1 MELLLKKIFMI
12 FLEGKKMENKKMD
25 NDTKEEIIE
34 TAEYL
39 LYKIEQF
46 SYLNDYVIE
55 LNKLINKLNTLTG
68 E

>member
-1 MELLLKKIFMI
+1 
-12 FLEGKKMENKKMD
+12 MENKKMD

-46 SYLNDYVIE
+46 SYLNDYVVE
-55 LNKLINKLNTLTG
+55 INKLNTLVG

>member
-25 NDTKEEIIE
+25 NDTKEEIIDA
-34 TAEYL
+34 AEYL

-46 SYLNDYVIE
+46 PYLNNYVVEI
-55 LNKLINKLNTLTG
+55 NKLINKLNTLVG